1 MVAGMCDARPC
12 RPNSSPPRS
21 PGGPTFLR
29 PQVTRRPPRK
39 EFSQPSPS
47 DSWKAGATMPL
58 GESQARGVPL
68 CSARPTSMPRSGRM
82 SKERPLPVL
91 KRKALTPRAGPSSNT
106 KGSIPATWSNLPIR
120 LRSSL
125 RVSGSPDGSVIM
137 DLLLLGLA
145 PEAFNTGR
153 TSLFGE
159 RGDWGRGL
167 GSLPD
172 RAELPRARLLF
183 RGTFDPRDARQAG
196 RARRRGRRDLGDQR
210 LQGNHGD
217 VSQRVIQGTH
227 AARARRGVPR
237 RARGGGL
244 ARATFSA
251 PDQISRRL
259 PHASRPPACR
269 RRDREGKARRTARQ
283 DGGLAHPLVG

>member
-1 MVAGMCDARPC
+1 LVAGMCDARPC
-12 RPNSSPPRS
+12 RPNCSPPRS

-29 PQVTRRPPRK
+29 PQVTSRPPGK
-39 EFSQPSPS
+39 ELSQPSPS
-47 DSWKAGATMPL
+47 GSWKAGATMPF
-58 GESQARGVPL
+58 GESHARGVPL
-68 CSARPTSMPRSGRM
+68 YSAKPRSMPRSGRM
-82 SKERPLPVL
+82 SKERLPPVL
-91 KRKALTPRAGPSSNT
+91 KRKARTPRAGPSSKTN
-106 KGSIPATWSNLPIR
+106 GSIPATCSSLPIR
-120 LRSSL
+120 LRSSR
-125 RVSGSPDGSVIM
+125 RVSGSPEGSVIM
-137 DLLLLGLA
+137 ALLLLGFA
-145 PEAFNTGR
+145 PGVFNTGR
-153 TSLFGE
+153 IPVLESEGI
-159 RGDWGRGL
+159 GGRGL

-172 RAELPRARLLF
+172 RAELPCARLLF
-183 RGTFDPRDARQAG
+183 RGKFDPRDARQAG